1 MHQLIIKDGIA
12 VYVDAVLK
20 ETGTFSNGRFD
31 PTTRTD
37 NATVITVAQLP
48 DFFEIGQFNWD
59 GEKLIPK
66 LEYEADIID
75 AIAKKKIAEID
86 ADTSKNIQ
94 SGFDCAVNGTSYH
107 FSYDIFDQQNFSD
120 SANVAN
126 LIRSGVEGLPQSTPW
141 NAYKNWTPESGGELV
156 QLVFTADSFIQLYTA
171 GALVYKQSCMAA
183 GAARK
188 KAVRDA
194 VARGATISEIQAL

>member
-183 GAARK
+183 GAERK
-188 KAVRDA
+188 KAVADA
-194 VARGATISEIQAL
+194 VARNATVAEIQAI

>member
-1 MHQLIIKDGIA
+1 MHQLIIKEGIA

-20 ETGTFSNGRFD
+20 ATGTFSNGRFD

-37 NATVITVAQLP
+37 NATIVTVEQLP

-75 AIAKKKIAEID
+75 AVAKKKIAEID
-86 ADTSKNIQ
+86 AVTSKSIQ
-94 SGFDCAVNGTSYH
+94 AGFDCVVDGVNYH
-107 FSYDIFDQQNFSD
+107 FSYDSFDQQNFSD

-126 LIRSGVEGLPQSTPW
+126 LIKSGVEGLPQSTPW
-141 NAYKNWTPESGGELV
+141 NAYKNWTPENGGELV

-171 GALVYKQSCMAA
+171 GALAHKQTCMAA

-188 KAVRDA
+188 DALREA
-194 VARGATISEIQAL
+194 VASGASIAEIQAI